1 MHREELE
8 QIVSQLG
15 EATADLRVSID
26 HQHGHQLSAARIAL
40 ESSGSIRLRA
50 LEHSRA
56 VAVIATSSGNAAVS
70 HSGRECRIGDRAATL
85 LDLGRPTLIEV
96 SRPAVLVLVAADMSQ
111 VLVHEPRV
119 RGLLGHTLTGLTGTL
134 ASSAARALTDTDNEP
149 SEIDDSQALSLIAL
163 SLKSESDRRPG
174 GAMTRG
180 DLYRRAMGFV
190 DQQYADAGLRAV
202 DVAEAVGVTVRD
214 LEAAFNARG
223 TSTHEL
229 LTKRRVLGA
238 RSSLSDVGTSWA
250 DAPLTMREQIADA
263 NGFFD
268 PSHLERMLR
277 SHAPATL

>member
-8 QIVSQLG
+8 DVVTQIGV
-15 EATADLRVSID
+15 ATADTRVETD
-26 HQHGHQLSAARIAL
+26 HAHGHQLSAARVAI
-40 ESSGSIRLRA
+40 ESSASIRLSPLANARA
-50 LEHSRA
+50 A
-56 VAVIATSSGNAAVS
+56 AVIATSSGNAAVS

-85 LDLGRPTLIEV
+85 LDLGRPTMIEV
-96 SRPAVLVLVAADMSQ
+96 SRPAVVVLVVADLAQ
-111 VLVHEPRV
+111 LLVHEPRA

-134 ASSAARALTDTDNEP
+134 TSSAVHALTDMRDDPTD
-149 SEIDDSQALSLIAL
+149 IDDRQALSLIGLA
-163 SLKSESDRRPG
+163 LKSEADRRPG

-190 DQQYADAGLRAV
+190 DQHYAKADLRAV
-202 DVAEAVGVTVRD
+202 DVAQAVGVTVRD
-214 LEAAFNARG
+214 LESAFNARG

-238 RSSLSDVGTSWA
+238 RSSLADVGTTWA
-250 DAPLTMREQIADA
+250 DAPLPIREQIAGD